1 MYIVEHSSVIAVTVY
16 TVCYAGELRHEASV
30 QELIRTDVLAEDN
43 ADEPAHLSMYG
54 QSAMRSLESTDV
66 PGRDSEEN
74 RPTPNS
80 EDYFPRVAVAALI
93 KVLRDPSLAV
103 HHSTATH
110 TIIQIFRGLGVGC
123 VPFLELIVPYFLQV
137 PPYTVICI
145 YRQYSNRQHTCFIAD
160 CAQIWSR
167 AA

>member
-1 MYIVEHSSVIAVTVY
+1 MVF
-16 TVCYAGELRHEASV
+16 AGELRHEASV

-137 PPYTVICI
+137 PSYTVICI
-145 YRQYSNRQHTCFIAD
+145 YRLYSNQQHTCFIAD

-167 AA
+167 TA